1 MAKSPNT
8 TPFEGYSYSFSYKM
22 PNYGANINN
31 FNPGISKKQ
40 LIVQQEMKRLEE
52 IDKMVETRLTFPDVE
67 AILNK
72 VINNSGGQNE

>member
-52 IDKMVETRLTFPDVE
+52 IDKMVENILTFPEAE

-72 VINNSGGQNE
+72 VMKQGEGND

>member
-52 IDKMVETRLTFPDVE
+52 IDKMVENRLTFPEAE

-72 VINNSGGQNE
+72 VMKQGEDND

>member
-52 IDKMVETRLTFPDVE
+52 IDKMVENLLTFPEAE

-72 VINNSGGQNE
+72 VMKQGEGND